1 MSQTQSAN
9 RKQARMEKSLG
20 RLGTH
25 RLLLYSLSQHSPGL
39 LVLGFPTAIACL
51 GGGAYK
57 AVAEGL
63 SINPKWNPHPSLSL
77 PGSLN
82 GTGNGRP
89 TRFLA

>member
-25 RLLLYSLSQHSPGL
+25 RLLLYSLSQHSPWL
-39 LVLGFPTAIACL
+39 LVLRFPTAIACL

-57 AVAEGL
+57 AAAEGF